1 MNEPKLSPD
10 FTVEDIHKLRE
21 WNYARR
27 KNMTPTER
35 INDVRKGANS
45 VMAEIEA
52 LRKVNE
58 RKVL

>member
-1 MNEPKLSPD
+1 MNRLDISPD
-10 FTVEDIHKLRE
+10 FTVEDIHKIRE
-21 WNYARR
+21 YNHEMT
-27 KNMTPTER
+27 KNMGFEER
-35 INDVRKGANS
+35 KKYYASGANS